1 MRISLRLLVL
11 FLAIISQSCVEAVEP
26 LYELRPGFL
35 LIEGQIADQ
44 AGSSVVRIKK
54 SELLFGNY
62 NLVPVTDLA
71 SVRSVDE
78 TGSEVNWMANPEEA
92 GSFQPPADFSAR
104 IGSTYFLRIITAE
117 GQVIESLPE
126 PTPRSVPIAAARFKF
141 EQEAYFNSNLNR
153 FVPAFRLLVDVEDP
167 ADERNYYQWK
177 YSTYEFLAV
186 CARCERSVWRNG
198 SCLGGDQYRFIGRY
212 DYLCDAACWA
222 QSKGSGIQILSD
234 ALSQGQ
240 RISNIEAGRIDFDW
254 FGGLL
259 ADLQQINT
267 SKGLFDY
274 NTVLKN
280 LSEGSGGLNAPLP
293 AALIGNLR
301 DVTNSDVQVLG
312 YVGVVALNNSRI
324 YINRDTVQGMPLPY
338 DATTLLEPLLP
349 FPPLAPCVGPGRSL
363 TRPVGWP
370 E

>member
-1 MRISLRLLVL
+1 MRVVVPLLLLIYLALISY
-11 FLAIISQSCVEAVEP
+11 SCVEAVEP
-26 LYELRPGFL
+26 LYSLKPGFL

-44 AGSSVVRIKK
+44 RGSSLVRIKR

-62 NLVPVTDLA
+62 NLVPISDVVV
-71 SVRSVDE
+71 SSVDE
-78 TGSEVNWMANPEEA
+78 AGNEVNWIADAEEA
-92 GSFQPPADFSAR
+92 GTFKPPTGFSAQT
-104 IGSTYFLRIITAE
+104 GSTYFLRVITAE
-117 GQVIESLPE
+117 GQIIESLAE
-126 PTPRSVPIAAARFKF
+126 QTPRSVPIAAARFKF
-141 EQEAYFNSNLNR
+141 EQEAYFNNNLDR

-177 YSTYEFLAV
+177 YSTYEFLPV

-198 SCLGGDQYRFIGRY
+198 SCLGGNQYRFVDRY

-222 QSKGSGIQILSD
+222 QSKASGIQIMSD

-240 RISNIEAGRIDFDW
+240 RINNIEAGRIDFDW
-254 FGGLL
+254 YGGLL
-259 ADLQQINT
+259 ADLEQLNT

-280 LSEGSGGLNAPLP
+280 LSDGSGGLNAPLP
-293 AALIGNLR
+293 AALVGNLR
-301 DVTNSDVQVLG
+301 DVTDATIQVLG
-312 YVGVVALNNSRI
+312 YVGVVAINNSRI

-338 DATTLLEPLLP
+338 DATILLEPLLP
-349 FPPLAPCVGPGRSL
+349 SPPLAPCAGPGRSL
-363 TRPVGWP
+363 TPPIGWP